1 MWNII
6 SGFDTLITDYYYN
19 SQDQVTDYSHTGKG
33 EKISY
38 RNSYD
43 YAGRLDRADKYDIPD
58 IPNPDFINLAAYSYN
73 PNSQVLQSDLNDG
86 NIRLYYYYNNR
97 AWISEMFDNNGFL
110 DYTND
115 YFKNGNVKS
124 QQISGNYN
132 DNFTV
137 STDLSYTYGY
147 DKSNRLLTSEN
158 ADKIYDLT
166 NSFDKDG
173 NILSLVRTNG
183 IGSVSDDFS
192 YAYYSGT
199 NKLQRVIGA
208 GSQFSYDANGNLIQD
223 AFNNNNEILYDYR
236 NLITELKHRS
246 QIIGDTVYLTKYYYD
261 EAGNRIRKMT
271 YAYLQPVSESEP
283 PANSDVSNTS
293 NWALRNDEVYSRD
306 VSGKEMAIYQNN
318 SLLEYPTYGLDMIGK
333 IKDDELHFY
342 LKDHLGS
349 IRATVYDNKLISA
362 QDYDAWGYILEGRTY
377 ECEEGKFKFT
387 GKERDEES
395 FYDYFGARYYD
406 ARIGRWGQV
415 EPLFDKYLSFSPYVY
430 TANNPLNNID
440 HLGQKIKPIGEG
452 VDDIVKA
459 LNKNSKKTGITFS
472 YNETTKYIEAT
483 GDAKTDFAQ
492 LMIDAV
498 NDEDIIVE
506 FNIVKSNT
514 TTFDN
519 VTYDLVVGAY
529 NGSTKNGEKVTTSQ
543 FFNLEHAKIWKKA
556 GGSNPGY
563 SIMHEITES
572 YYGGQNFPGEGYE
585 AGYTKSHEYII
596 SIEPKQYYPKQIYD
610 PNSKTLYLQ
619 NKNEDN
625 FKLYSK

>member
-6 SGFDTLITDYYYN
+6 SGFDTLITDYFYN

-73 PNSQVLQSDLNDG
+73 PNSQVLQNDLNDG

-97 AWISEMFDNNGFL
+97 GWISEMFDNNGFL

-293 NWALRNDEVYSRD
+293 NWALRNDEVYSHD

-377 ECEEGKFKFT
+377 ESEEGKFRFT

-406 ARIGRWGQV
+406 ARVGRWGQV
-415 EPLFDKYLSFSPYVY
+415 DPMSEKSPSFTPFQF
-430 TANNPLNNID
+430 ARLNPLYFIDPDGAFELPEKYITKYPKLAAFLRYEIPKLAENQTIMSALIKNTGLTKEEISEGILKWGKGPKVIVEDIGRNSQGFERFGTHVVGSLEIKINEKWVDMFVNSNGDEYDISRFLLGVTILHEGVHVGSEFGGDNIDFSEVYDIEELGASFEYDAYGQVIYNFNDAVEVLNQFSKRNNISKRYS
-440 HLGQKIKPIGEG
+440 KIK
-452 VDDIVKA
+452 
-459 LNKNSKKTGITFS
+459 
-472 YNETTKYIEAT
+472 
-483 GDAKTDFAQ
+483 
-492 LMIDAV
+492 
-498 NDEDIIVE
+498 
-506 FNIVKSNT
+506 
-514 TTFDN
+514 
-519 VTYDLVVGAY
+519 
-529 NGSTKNGEKVTTSQ
+529 
-543 FFNLEHAKIWKKA
+543 
-556 GGSNPGY
+556 
-563 SIMHEITES
+563 ES
-572 YYGGQNFPGEGYE
+572 E
-585 AGYTKSHEYII
+585 
-596 SIEPKQYYPKQIYD
+596 
-610 PNSKTLYLQ
+610 
-619 NKNEDN
+619 
-625 FKLYSK
+625 